1 MKRNQ
6 AISMYQTLLS
16 IKLDKMSEDMTDAIL
31 ANTLSVSEVN
41 NSLSKAQEELR
52 KRTIETIDKERLTAY
67 DELQV
72 KMNAL
77 EGVKRMAVQ
86 AVINDN
92 YKDIQKQ
99 INRLN
104 KAISS
109 WLAKDAGIELQQ
121 VERKDF
127 IKGCKDAEQNINPA
141 TIEVLAPMFK
151 GYEKPEIKIDE
162 KELDELLAE

>member
-16 IKLDKMSEDMTDAIL
+16 IKLDKMSDDMTDAIL
-31 ANTLSVSEVN
+31 ANTLSVAEVN

-92 YKDIQKQ
+92 YKDVQKQ
-99 INRLN
+99 LKRLN

-109 WLAKDAGIELQQ
+109 WLDKDAGIELQQ

-151 GYEKPEIKIDE
+151 GYEKPETKIDE

>member
-31 ANTLSVSEVN
+31 ANTLAVAEVN

-52 KRTIETIDKERLTAY
+52 KRTTETIDRERLTAY
-67 DELQV
+67 DELLV
-72 KMNAL
+72 KRNAL
-77 EGVKRMAVQ
+77 EGAKRMAIQ

-92 YKDIQKQ
+92 YRDVRKQ
-99 INRLN
+99 IERLN
-104 KAISS
+104 KAVSA
-109 WLAKDAGIELQQ
+109 WLEKDVGIELQQ

-151 GYEKPEIKIDE
+151 GYEKPETKIDE

>member
-31 ANTLSVSEVN
+31 ANTLAVAEVN
-41 NSLSKAQEELR
+41 NAFNKSQEELR
-52 KRTIETIDKERLTAY
+52 KRTTETIDRERLTAY
-67 DELQV
+67 DELAT
-72 KMNAL
+72 KRSAL
-77 EGVKRMAVQ
+77 EGAKGMAIQ
-86 AVINDN
+86 AVLNDN
-92 YKDIQKQ
+92 YKDVQTQ
-99 INRLN
+99 IKRLN
-104 KAISS
+104 KAVSA
-109 WLAKDAGIELQQ
+109 WLDKEVCIELQQ

-127 IKGCKDAEQNINPA
+127 IKGCKDAEQNITPA

-151 GYEKPEIKIDE
+151 GYEKPETKIDE

>member
-1 MKRNQ
+1 
-6 AISMYQTLLS
+6 MYQTLLS

-92 YKDIQKQ
+92 YKDVQKQ

-109 WLAKDAGIELQQ
+109 WLDKDAGIELQQ

-127 IKGCKDAEQNINPA
+127 IKGCKDAEQNISPA

-151 GYEKPEIKIDE
+151 GYVKPETKIDE

>member
-1 MKRNQ
+1 
-6 AISMYQTLLS
+6 MYQTLLS

-31 ANTLSVSEVN
+31 ANTLAVAEVN

-52 KRTIETIDKERLTAY
+52 KRTIETIDKERLTAH
-67 DELQV
+67 DELLV
-72 KMNAL
+72 KRNAL
-77 EGVKRMAVQ
+77 EGAKGMAIQ
-86 AVINDN
+86 AVLNDN
-92 YKDIQKQ
+92 YKDVQTQ
-99 INRLN
+99 IKRLN
-104 KAISS
+104 KAISA
-109 WLAKDAGIELQQ
+109 WLDKEVCIELQQ

-151 GYEKPEIKIDE
+151 GYEKPETKIDE

>member
-1 MKRNQ
+1 
-6 AISMYQTLLS
+6 MYQTLLS

-31 ANTLSVSEVN
+31 ANTLSVAEVN

-92 YKDIQKQ
+92 YKDVQKQ

-109 WLAKDAGIELQQ
+109 WLVKDAGIELQQ

-127 IKGCKDAEQNINPA
+127 IKGCKDADQNINPA

-151 GYEKPEIKIDE
+151 GYEKPETKIDE

>member
-31 ANTLSVSEVN
+31 ANTLSVAEVN
-41 NSLSKAQEELR
+41 NSFSKAQEELR

-92 YKDIQKQ
+92 YKDVQKQ

-109 WLAKDAGIELQQ
+109 WLDKDVGIELQQ

-127 IKGCKDAEQNINPA
+127 IKGCKDAEQNISPA

-151 GYEKPEIKIDE
+151 GYVKPETKIDE

>member
-31 ANTLSVSEVN
+31 ANTLSVAEVN

-92 YKDIQKQ
+92 YKDVQKQ

-109 WLAKDAGIELQQ
+109 WLDKDAGIELQQ

-127 IKGCKDAEQNINPA
+127 IKGCKDADQNINPA

>member
-1 MKRNQ
+1 
-6 AISMYQTLLS
+6 MYQTLLS

-31 ANTLSVSEVN
+31 ANTLACAEVN
-41 NSLSKAQEELR
+41 DALAKAQEELR

-92 YKDIQKQ
+92 YKDVQKQ

-109 WLAKDAGIELQQ
+109 WLDKDAGIELQQ

-141 TIEVLAPMFK
+141 TIEVLAP
-151 GYEKPEIKIDE
+151 IDR
-162 KELDELLAE
+162 KSVV

>member
-16 IKLDKMSEDMTDAIL
+16 IKLDKMSDDMTDAIL
-31 ANTLSVSEVN
+31 ANTLAVAEVN

-92 YKDIQKQ
+92 YKDVQKQ
-99 INRLN
+99 INRLS

-109 WLAKDAGIELQQ
+109 WLDKDAGIELQQ

-127 IKGCKDAEQNINPA
+127 IKGCKDADQNINPA

-151 GYEKPEIKIDE
+151 GYEKPETKIDE

>member
-41 NSLSKAQEELR
+41 NAFREAQEELR
-52 KRTIETIDKERLTAY
+52 KRTTETIDRERLTAY
-67 DELQV
+67 DELAT
-72 KMNAL
+72 KRSAL
-77 EGVKRMAVQ
+77 EGAKGMAIQ
-86 AVINDN
+86 AVLNDN
-92 YKDIQKQ
+92 YKDVQTQ
-99 INRLN
+99 IKRLN
-104 KAISS
+104 KAISA
-109 WLAKDAGIELQQ
+109 WLDKEVCIELQE

-127 IKGCKDAEQNINPA
+127 IKGCKDAEQNISPA
-141 TIEVLAPMFK
+141 TIELLAPMFK
-151 GYEKPEIKIDE
+151 GYEKPETKIDE